1 MSQYI
6 FALLLVPFDQT
17 WTVSTPIEIHGFKTN
32 TCDIEIKTKYH
43 DELNKHELVVNGK
56 KYQLVGTI
64 CPYSAA
70 SEAHR

>member
-1 MSQYI
+1 
-6 FALLLVPFDQT
+6 
-17 WTVSTPIEIHGFKTN
+17 VSTQIEIHGFKTN

-70 SEAHR
+70 PEAHR